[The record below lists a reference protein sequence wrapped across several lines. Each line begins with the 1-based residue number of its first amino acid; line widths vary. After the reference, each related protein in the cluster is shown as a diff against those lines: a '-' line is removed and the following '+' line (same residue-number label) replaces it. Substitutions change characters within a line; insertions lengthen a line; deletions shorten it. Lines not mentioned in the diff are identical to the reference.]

1 MSPTPF
7 FNRFAGGHDDEEN
20 TVRIHPGW
28 AVPRFAVAAI
38 IICLAAPAAAQ
49 DSDAITVNSKVS
61 PFCAGLGTAA
71 EPLALGDLIGAD
83 GRVTSSFS
91 GPSTHS
97 VPGYYCNGPATIEL
111 VAAPLIQADGVS
123 VPLSDAEFT
132 HRVDY
137 VATLTWDDVAGM
149 VASAANAP
157 AGIPTTEANIGDLV
171 IAVSGPTTDGDR
183 RPIAGAY
190 EGAVTLT
197 VTLN

>member
-1 MSPTPF
+1 MSAKPLRT
-7 FNRFAGGHDDEEN
+7 RFSGTAPNKEN
-20 TVRIHPGW
+20 AVRMHPIWTLPG
-28 AVPRFAVAAI
+28 AALAAI
-38 IICLAAPAAAQ
+38 TLGLAAPASAQ
-49 DSDAITVNSKVS
+49 DSDSITVNSKVA
-61 PFCAGLGTAA
+61 PYCAGLGSAG
-71 EPLALGDLIGAD
+71 PLALGELIGAD
-83 GRVTSSFS
+83 GHVAPTFS

-111 VAAPLIQADGVS
+111 TAAPLVQVDGGV
-123 VPLSDAEFT
+123 VPPSDPDFT

-137 VATLTWDDVAGM
+137 VAALTWDDVAGM

-157 AGIPTTEANIGDLV
+157 SSILTSEANIGDLIV
-171 IAVSGPTTDGDR
+171 VVSGPTTDGDR